1 MEDEVMN
8 PLWEA
13 TTDEG
18 YTAKATY
25 DPATRLYT
33 VVVDTPKGS
42 LNETFPAMYEP
53 RFGIDVSD
61 AATAENIAEL
71 LLNKLEAA

>member
-1 MEDEVMN
+1 
-8 PLWEA
+8 
-13 TTDEG
+13 
-18 YTAKATY
+18 
-25 DPATRLYT
+25 
-33 VVVDTPKGS
+33 
-42 LNETFPAMYEP
+42 MYEP